1 MGKYII
7 RIICL
12 VFCIGTALSAIEWLL
27 TLSNTAANIAGAFLS
42 ITVLWIGGEIFF
54 KLINKASEN
63 ED

>member
-1 MGKYII
+1 M
-7 RIICL
+7 
-12 VFCIGTALSAIEWLL
+12 FCIGIALNAIEWLL

-42 ITVLWIGGEIFF
+42 VAVLWIGGEVFF

>member
-42 ITVLWIGGEIFF
+42 IAVLWIGGEIFF
-54 KLINKASEN
+54 QINK
-63 ED
+63 

>member
-12 VFCIGTALSAIEWLL
+12 VFCVGTALNTIEWLL
-27 TLSNTAANIAGAFLS
+27 TLSNTVANIAGVFLS
-42 ITVLWIGGEIFF
+42 IAVLWIGGEIFF

>member
-1 MGKYII
+1 MGKFVI

-42 ITVLWIGGEIFF
+42 IAVLWIGGEIFF
-54 KLINKASEN
+54 KLIDKASEN

>member
-12 VFCIGTALSAIEWLL
+12 VFCIGTALNAIEWLL

-42 ITVLWIGGEIFF
+42 IAVLWIGGEIFF

>member
-12 VFCIGTALSAIEWLL
+12 IFCIGIALSAIEQLL

-42 ITVLWIGGEIFF
+42 VAILWIGGEIFF

>member
-12 VFCIGTALSAIEWLL
+12 VFCIGMALSAIEQLL
-27 TLSNTAANIAGAFLS
+27 TLSNTIANIVGVFLS
-42 ITVLWIGGEIFF
+42 VAVLWIGGEIFF
-54 KLINKASEN
+54 KLIDKASKN

>member
-12 VFCIGTALSAIEWLL
+12 MFCIGTALSAIEWLL
-27 TLSNTAANIAGAFLS
+27 TLSNTAANIAG
-42 ITVLWIGGEIFF
+42 VLWIGGEIFF

>member
-1 MGKYII
+1 MRKYII

-12 VFCIGTALSAIEWLL
+12 VFYIGIALSAIEQLL
-27 TLSNTAANIAGAFLS
+27 TLSNTAANIVGAILS
-42 ITVLWIGGEIFF
+42 IAVLWIGGEIFF